1 MATRYAAVS
10 QDEPQT
16 KKNQTRSGDQQQQQ
30 QRVEKEEV
38 MQGGGKLSMS
48 AIAESVDRLLDESH
62 RYKSAV
68 QAAFVRF
75 QLPPPSPASPPHLPI
90 DSLLSALQYFIERI
104 MEKLDAKA
112 GKLVLRTV
120 TQDDI
125 NTVVRADPALSLD
138 HQTLDYE
145 QFERFARETLK
156 HVALDRGKRLGLFMI
171 GGMLVVHMTKNAVK
185 KIPLLGAPLGAF
197 INVMVP
203 TTLVGPAV
211 GVAGAMYL

>member
-16 KKNQTRSGDQQQQQ
+16 KKKQTKSGDQQ

-90 DSLLSALQYFIERI
+90 DSLLSALQYFIEVSIPLQQHFPLACFVLHRRKAASLMIPSVLLQWFFCWQHWLGLEEKISLCKCFGWLLWCCSYFSRI
-104 MEKLDAKA
+104 GLCFPCM
-112 GKLVLRTV
+112 GSFVLCSPRDQQRQSFHIV
-120 TQDDI
+120 FLGI
-125 NTVVRADPALSLD
+125 
-138 HQTLDYE
+138 TL
-145 QFERFARETLK
+145 
-156 HVALDRGKRLGLFMI
+156 ALD
-171 GGMLVVHMTKNAVK
+171 
-185 KIPLLGAPLGAF
+185 LLLSSK
-197 INVMVP
+197 
-203 TTLVGPAV
+203 
-211 GVAGAMYL
+211 GVAPTHLPSV

>member
-1 MATRYAAVS
+1 VHDSDELLFVCFYGLMMGLWTGTIKSFTDIIQMAFGPTTNILV
-10 QDEPQT
+10 
-16 KKNQTRSGDQQQQQ
+16 
-30 QRVEKEEV
+30 
-38 MQGGGKLSMS
+38 GGGVLG
-48 AIAESVDRLLDESH
+48 V
-62 RYKSAV
+62 
-68 QAAFVRF
+68 F
-75 QLPPPSPASPPHLPI
+75 Q
-90 DSLLSALQYFIERI
+90 RI

-125 NTVVRADPALSLD
+125 NTVVQADPALSLD

-156 HVALDRGKRLGLFMI
+156 HIALDRGKRLGLFMI

-185 KIPLLGAPLGAF
+185 RIPLLGAPLGAF
-197 INVMVP
+197 INVIVP